1 MPPPLKPGEKPIF
14 AQPDHEYYKQ
24 FELPV
29 LAPDEKPDLRVYDEV
44 EELPAGSTLENPRHA
59 RIAVLHCQ
67 GKTNN
72 EICAALGYSQS
83 RISTLLHSP
92 GMVAEIQ
99 RIRSHAHADAISE
112 LKALDYESVAKLKEH
127 LRAPNEKLSEQVQT
141 AKWVLEKNHGKAKQ
155 EVTHESSTLSAFTDL
170 LRKMQAT
177 GEPLQPVI
185 EAEFSEVPEG
195 GGVSQLQA
203 PDPDKF
209 GKWLDSELE

>member
-14 AQPDHEYYKQ
+14 AQPNHEYYKQ

-44 EELPAGSTLENPRHA
+44 EELPGSSLSNPRHA
-59 RIAVLHCQ
+59 RIAVLHVA

-72 EICAALGYSQS
+72 QICETLGYSQS
-83 RISTLLHSP
+83 RVSILLHQP
-92 GMVAEIQ
+92 AMIAEVQ
-99 RIRSHAHADAISE
+99 RLRSAAHGDAIAE
-112 LKALDYESVAKLKEH
+112 LKALDYESVSKLKEH

-195 GGVSQLQA
+195 EARALGA